1 MVIATSE
8 CLNPAITISYTITLV
23 QIPRLVFFLLSL
35 TSITLVRK
43 ELNNLIH
50 YEPDPEGTKIW
61 NTFEHTLFRSMDW
74 SIGLFMGNSLCEVI
88 DPLDSTLDSENS

>member
-8 CLNPAITISYTITLV
+8 CLNSAITISYTITLV

-35 TSITLVRK
+35 TSITVVRK

-50 YEPDPEGTKIW
+50 YEPDPKDAKIW
-61 NTFEHTLFRSMDW
+61 NMLEYTLFRSMDW
-74 SIGLFMGNSLCEVI
+74 SIGLFVVNSLCEII
-88 DPLDSTLDSENS
+88 DPLDITLDSENS